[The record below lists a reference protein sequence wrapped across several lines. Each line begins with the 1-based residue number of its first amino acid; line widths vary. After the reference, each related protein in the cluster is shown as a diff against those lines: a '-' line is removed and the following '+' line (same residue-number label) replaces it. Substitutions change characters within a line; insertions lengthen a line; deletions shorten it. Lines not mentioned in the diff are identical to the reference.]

1 MQCCAVQIH
10 DRLFFEEVSTS
21 GLWFQGIPKKILG
34 TFDTS
39 FHYTYWMQGV
49 QKSFKGFLSYYHQN
63 RAANLGYA
71 LGIFA
76 ISVLKMPSWD
86 LNLSHIYIFNFYP
99 LAPQEVDIR
108 TTYCQIS
115 VGIFLVLLHSIHR
128 CSVLSVSTYRFFLGV
143 H

>member
-1 MQCCAVQIH
+1 
-10 DRLFFEEVSTS
+10 
-21 GLWFQGIPKKILG
+21 
-34 TFDTS
+34 
-39 FHYTYWMQGV
+39 MQGV

-63 RAANLGYA
+63 RAANLAYA
-71 LGIFA
+71 AGIFA

-128 CSVLSVSTYRFFLGV
+128 CSVLSVLIDSSWEFIKSFEGMHKLRSLIFSGPFEKGKRNNQSSLSNIGNKV
-143 H
+143 CLKPHEEK

>member
-1 MQCCAVQIH
+1 MSQAIVQCNAVQCKYMIG
-10 DRLFFEEVSTS
+10 FFLKRFPRQVCGFKEY
-21 GLWFQGIPKKILG
+21 QKKILG

-63 RAANLGYA
+63 RAANLAYA
-71 LGIFA
+71 AGIFA

-86 LNLSHIYIFNFYP
+86 LNLSHIYILNFYP

-108 TTYCQIS
+108 TTVEFPSECFWYYCIPYID
-115 VGIFLVLLHSIHR
+115 VVCLVYL
-128 CSVLSVSTYRFFLGV
+128 
-143 H
+143 